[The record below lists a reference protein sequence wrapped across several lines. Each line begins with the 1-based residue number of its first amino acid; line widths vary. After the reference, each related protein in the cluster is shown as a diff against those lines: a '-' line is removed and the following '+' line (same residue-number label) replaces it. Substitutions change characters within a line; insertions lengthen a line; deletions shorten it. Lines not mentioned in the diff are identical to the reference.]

1 MFRARVGDCLTDP
14 GIVCSAVAC
23 RPEREPLF
31 RGATAELCEAKQEI
45 FAFQRNNGASNVR
58 KRCGVFRARVGDCL
72 TDPGIVCSAVACRPE
87 RDPLFRGATAEL
99 YEAKQEIFAF
109 QRNNGASNV
118 RKRCGAFRARVGD
131 CLTDPGIVCSAVA
144 CRPEREPLF
153 RGATA
158 ELYEAG
164 EGVSGP
170 LPETPRNAHSPP
182 DIVNI
187 STRFIITNH
196 LILTFTTPPD
206 PHNATTH
213 KLGEPD
219 GLRGDTFPTLT
230 T

>member
-1 MFRARVGDCLTDP
+1 LPSQRNDGASNVRKRCGVFRARVGDCLTDP

-164 EGVSGP
+164 EGVSAA
-170 LPETPRNAHSPP
+170 LARNAPQRSLGVRHSHHRKPP
-182 DIVNI
+182 RPHLYNPTR
-187 STRFIITNH
+187 ST
-196 LILTFTTPPD
+196 
-206 PHNATTH
+206 
-213 KLGEPD
+213 
-219 GLRGDTFPTLT
+219 
-230 T
+230 